1 MDAEVQKQ
9 KTDAKTIVSYIIVF
23 ILYAGLVAIIAKL
36 TDEVLDGDTLAID
49 VMILESINTLS
60 SPWLEKI
67 MIFVTQFGSVMVV
80 GFVSLLISG
89 FLVYKKHY
97 QRLLTFLASLGGAAG
112 LIVVLKELFARSRPE
127 LWDQLVVETSYSFPS
142 GHSLGSAALALTI
155 VALLWATKWRALA
168 IFAAIDYI
176 LLIGFSRM
184 YLGVHYPTDVLAGW
198 LIAGAW
204 LVSVLLI
211 NHFVRKKFR

>member
-89 FLVYKKHY
+89 FLVYKKHLS
-97 QRLLTFLASLGGAAG
+97 QRPFTL
-112 LIVVLKELFARSRPE
+112 
-127 LWDQLVVETSYSFPS
+127 
-142 GHSLGSAALALTI
+142 
-155 VALLWATKWRALA
+155 
-168 IFAAIDYI
+168 
-176 LLIGFSRM
+176 
-184 YLGVHYPTDVLAGW
+184 
-198 LIAGAW
+198 
-204 LVSVLLI
+204 
-211 NHFVRKKFR
+211 